1 MSALLAAENLTKTFR
16 GLVAVSEVSLSVR
29 LGEICSVIGPN
40 GAGKTTLFNL
50 ISGVLKPSSGRI
62 VFDGK
67 DMARVPSW
75 NFARHGIGRTFQNL
89 ALFKHGTVVENLLV
103 GRHIHLTSGVVS
115 GAVFWGRARREEI
128 AARERVEAIVEF
140 LEIEEI
146 RDKVVGTLSYGQQK
160 RVELGR
166 ALACEPKL
174 LLLDEMVSGMNQE
187 ETEDIARF
195 VLDIRDDYGVAVLM
209 IEHNMRIV
217 MDISDRIH
225 VLNFGQKIAEGAPAE
240 IGRDAAVAE
249 AYFGGMDAVPKGEA
263 AAARPNPVES
273 VTHVDG

>member
-1 MSALLAAENLTKTFR
+1 MSPLLVTDQVSKAFR
-16 GLVAVSEVSLSVR
+16 GLIAVSEVGLSVGR
-29 LGEICSVIGPN
+29 GEICSVIGPN

-50 ISGVLKPSSGRI
+50 ISGVLKPTAGRI
-62 VFDGK
+62 VFDGE
-67 DMARVPSW
+67 DMTQVPAWKFVNS
-75 NFARHGIGRTFQNL
+75 GIGRTFQNL

-103 GRHIHLTSGVVS
+103 GLHAQLRSGVFACATFF
-115 GAVFWGRARREEI
+115 GGARREEL
-128 AARERVEAIVEF
+128 AAREAVEEIIEF
-140 LEIEEI
+140 LEIEDI

-166 ALACEPKL
+166 ALASKPKL

-195 VLDIRDDYGVAVLM
+195 VMDIRDEYGTSVLM

-225 VLNFGQKIAEGAPAE
+225 VLNFGKKIAEGTPEE
-240 IGRDAAVAE
+240 IGRSPVVAE
-249 AYFGGMDAVPKGEA
+249 AYFGSKGSDLTAQSGEA
-263 AAARPNPVES
+263 PADVCC
-273 VTHVDG
+273 